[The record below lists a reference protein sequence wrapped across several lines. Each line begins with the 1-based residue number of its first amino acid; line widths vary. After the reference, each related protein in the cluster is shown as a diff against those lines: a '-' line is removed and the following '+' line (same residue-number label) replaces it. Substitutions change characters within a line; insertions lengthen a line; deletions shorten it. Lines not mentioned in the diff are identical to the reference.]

1 MSINQELFQNHFSFQ
16 MLSAMVS
23 SLYYRDKEKN
33 KELVTVTKSGLKE
46 LKDEIKQMSKDE
58 LKMKSH
64 IK

>member
-1 MSINQELFQNHFSFQ
+1 

-33 KELVTVTKSGLKE
+33 KELVTVINRGLKE